1 MIPVKIIHPR
11 NCFFREH
18 VMSVLLQHR
27 QPLMSEQKT
36 TDKGL
41 SYAMYWMGVS
51 GQVCLPMD
59 NHRQSAPTQ
68 TYTFSVLSLLSK
80 EVFYTSYTN

>member
-1 MIPVKIIHPR
+1 M
-11 NCFFREH
+11 FFYN
-18 VMSVLLQHR
+18 R

-36 TDKGL
+36 PDKGL